1 VSHQYVSRSFPTD
14 DTRADRSTMRKQFRL
29 HVCKVCGR
37 SFEASPRRRICSP
50 ECRNG
55 RAPAVYRFVCPDGR
69 SYVGAVGDSRNRA
82 KQKIARSNS
91 RLLTAFEQYPPE
103 TWTYEVLERLPLG
116 CSKRDLRE
124 AEQRHIDRLRSWAPD
139 VGFNIVSAVW
149 EGDGPAQRAG
159 RQSPPSSAASLT
171 MTASRSVEQQ
181 LTPEFAQ
188 ALTGPITI
196 FGGLHRE

>member
-1 VSHQYVSRSFPTD
+1 
-14 DTRADRSTMRKQFRL
+14 MI
-29 HVCKVCGR
+29 CGR
-37 SFEASPRRRICSP
+37 PSSATSTACAH
-50 ECRNG
+50 G
-55 RAPAVYRFVCPDGR
+55 RLDA
-69 SYVGAVGDSRNRA
+69 
-82 KQKIARSNS
+82 
-91 RLLTAFEQYPPE
+91 
-103 TWTYEVLERLPLG
+103 
-116 CSKRDLRE
+116 
-124 AEQRHIDRLRSWAPD
+124 
-139 VGFNIVSAVW
+139 GFNIVSAVW